1 MLQTVLGLDASIIA
15 ESFLTSPAA
24 MSQRLVRAKRRIRE
38 TGIPFRLPERADLP
52 ERLDAV
58 LNAIYAAFATCR
70 LDDSIDQLAV
80 LNAIY
85 AAFATGWADPVGL
98 DARRHGL
105 VEEAIWLGRVAVDL
119 LPQEPETLGLLA
131 LMLHAQARRSARRD
145 GDGAYIPLSQQDT
158 ACWDGGAIEEAEGLL
173 RAASALAREPKA
185 IGRFQL
191 EAAVQSAHAARR
203 IAGRTDWQAIVALYD
218 GLVALTGSP
227 IVAVNRAAAMA
238 ESESAEA
245 GLAALD
251 GLMPEPKLAGYQP
264 YWALRA
270 DLLARLGHNRD
281 AEAAYVRALALESN
295 PAVRRYLE
303 ARRDGLPTGP

>member
-1 MLQTVLGLDASIIA
+1 
-15 ESFLTSPAA
+15 
-24 MSQRLVRAKRRIRE
+24 
-38 TGIPFRLPERADLP
+38 
-52 ERLDAV
+52 
-58 LNAIYAAFATCR
+58 
-70 LDDSIDQLAV
+70 V